1 MTSARNNRLGIGLMC
16 LGILMFALNDVMG
29 KWLMSTY
36 SVGQVLLLRSAAAIL
51 ILAPFA
57 LKEGLGA
64 ILHAPRPGLQA
75 ARVAFGTLETACFY
89 WAGPSPRCR
98 SSAS

>member
-36 SVGQVLLLRSAAAIL
+36 TVGQVLLLRSAAAML

-57 LKEGLGA
+57 LKEGLGS
-64 ILHAPRPGLQA
+64 ILRAPRPGLQTA
-75 ARVAFGTLETACFY
+75 ASPSARWRPPAST
-89 WAGPSPRCR
+89 GPSRRCPW
-98 SSAS
+98 SA